1 MSPIVFGLILGIA
14 ITFAARITEFDA
26 DSSYHATLLVVIATY
41 YVLFAYMS
49 GEAIIE
55 EILFASGFSAIAL
68 LGTYRWLPLIGIG
81 LILHGIFDLVHPHLL
96 SNPGVPAWWPFFC
109 LGVDVVLGTSV
120 IFLSHTGRVNL
131 RDQSND

>member
-1 MSPIVFGLILGIA
+1 MHPIAFGVVLGIT
-14 ITFAARITEFDA
+14 ITFAARITEFDT

-81 LILHGIFDLVHPHLL
+81 LILQGIFDLVHPHLL

-109 LGVDVVLGTSV
+109 VGVDVVLGISV
-120 IFLSHTGRVNL
+120 ILLSYTGRVSL
-131 RDQSND
+131 QDQNNN